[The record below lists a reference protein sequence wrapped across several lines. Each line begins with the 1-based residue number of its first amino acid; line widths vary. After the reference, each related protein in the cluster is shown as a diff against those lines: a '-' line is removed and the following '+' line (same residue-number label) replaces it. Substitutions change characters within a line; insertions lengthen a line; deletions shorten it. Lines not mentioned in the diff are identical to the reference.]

1 MFEQYTVL
9 TGKFLNNDSSEKA
22 QQSVSRSVKGSQV
35 KMAFAE
41 KVANVFGFPV
51 MLSSSCM
58 GKSKRQ
64 RKLNHLPNNFSIS
77 NRCAE

>member
-1 MFEQYTVL
+1 
-9 TGKFLNNDSSEKA
+9 
-22 QQSVSRSVKGSQV
+22 
-35 KMAFAE
+35 MAFAE